1 MQLFS
6 SHSLKGKRMNKI
18 VITGGA
24 GFIGSHIVD
33 FFIGKFPNSHCVV
46 LDSMT
51 YASDYRYLDQHKNNS
66 KFSLVVGDVCDQA
79 KCNSVLEN
87 ADLLIHAAAESHV
100 DNSFE
105 SSLVFTKTNV
115 LGTHTIM
122 QSALNNSVPKIMHIS
137 TDEVYGEVVEGAVSE
152 SGAFAPTNPYSASK
166 AAAEMIVN
174 GYIKAFNLPA
184 LIVRANN
191 MFGTRQFPEK
201 LIPGSLIRLMVGE
214 KITLHGSG
222 LNKRTFLSVH
232 DFCDALYILF
242 TKGAI
247 GEAYNIG
254 TEQEY
259 RNVEIAE
266 MVCALLG
273 KTSSESIIYVKDRPF
288 NDARYSV
295 DYSKISDLGW
305 KIKLDL
311 KDQLPEI
318 ADWYRKNIKKF
329 RYLFTRVD
337 KI

>member
-1 MQLFS
+1 
-6 SHSLKGKRMNKI
+6 MNKF

-33 FFIGKFPNSHCVV
+33 FFIARFPDAECVV
-46 LDSMT
+46 LDKMT
-51 YASDYRYLDQHKNNS
+51 YAADFRYLKQHTENAN
-66 KFSLVVGDVCDQA
+66 FSLVVGDICDQDI
-79 KCNSVLEN
+79 CDSVLQD

-100 DNSFE
+100 DNSFQ
-105 SSLVFTKTNV
+105 SSLIFTKTNV

-122 QSALNNSVPKIMHIS
+122 QSALHHNVARVIHIS

-166 AAAEMIVN
+166 AAAEMIVK

-184 LIVRANN
+184 ILVRANN

-201 LIPGSLIRLMVGE
+201 LIPGSLIRLMTGE
-214 KITLHGSG
+214 KIMLHGSG

-232 DFCDALYILF
+232 DFCEALYLLVI
-242 TKGAI
+242 KGVI

-259 RNVEIAE
+259 RNIDIAK
-266 MVCALLG
+266 VICSLLD
-273 KTSSESIIYVKDRPF
+273 KRASESIVYVKDRPF

-295 DYSKISDLGW
+295 DYSKITDLGW
-305 KIKLDL
+305 EVKLEL
-311 KDQLPEI
+311 EEQLPLI
-318 ADWYRKNIKKF
+318 AEWYKENANNFFNI
-329 RYLFTRVD
+329 FTENQ
-337 KI
+337 KSFINSL

>member
-1 MQLFS
+1 
-6 SHSLKGKRMNKI
+6 MNKI

-33 FFIGKFPNSHCVV
+33 FFIAQFPEAECIV
-46 LDSMT
+46 LDKMT
-51 YASDYRYLDQHKNNS
+51 YAADFRYVEQHRENVN
-66 KFSLVVGDVCDQA
+66 FSLVVGDICDQDTCHA
-79 KCNSVLEN
+79 VLQD

-105 SSLVFTKTNV
+105 SSLIFTKTNV
-115 LGTHTIM
+115 LGTHTII
-122 QSALNNSVPKIMHIS
+122 QSALHHKVSKVIHIS

-152 SGAFAPTNPYSASK
+152 SRAFDPTNPYSASK

-184 LIVRANN
+184 ILVRANN

-201 LIPGSLIRLMVGE
+201 LIPGSLIRLMTGD
-214 KITLHGSG
+214 KIMLHGSG

-232 DFCDALYILF
+232 DFCEALYLLVI
-242 TKGAI
+242 KGVI

-259 RNVEIAE
+259 KNIDVAEII
-266 MVCALLG
+266 CSLLD
-273 KTSSESIIYVKDRPF
+273 KTASESIAYVKDRPF

-295 DYSKISDLGW
+295 DYSKITDLGW
-305 KIKLDL
+305 KAKVELEE
-311 KDQLPEI
+311 QLPLIAEWYKENIEI
-318 ADWYRKNIKKF
+318 FFHTFTEKQKNFIKS
-329 RYLFTRVD
+329 L
-337 KI
+337 